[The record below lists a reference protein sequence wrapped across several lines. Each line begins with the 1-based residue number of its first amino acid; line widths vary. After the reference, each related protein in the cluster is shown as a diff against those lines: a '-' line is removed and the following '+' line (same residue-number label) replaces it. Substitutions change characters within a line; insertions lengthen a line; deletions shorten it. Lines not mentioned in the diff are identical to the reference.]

1 MKNLISIIILSVLIC
16 VELDGFSQE
25 LIVPASGDVRVKTE
39 DFNLIVQN
47 EEMQALLSKVLPGVT
62 LFVSENYT
70 IVPSG
75 HTFALLFQSQ
85 YFSIEQ
91 INSLLLEIKY
101 NEETNRLVSDE
112 DLLKT
117 YMYLEIA
124 SRQECQDSCIFSL
137 PVKFEI
143 TRIDNTY
150 SGKIYDNYKRIGFN
164 NFKLNYSISASWNSN
179 NTLAGE
185 NFWHFDFNIVN
196 REFVSVAKKITTGQI
211 PEKQKLEFHAFKYS
225 DEMEKCEPTGK
236 DYRKQYLENGKKNKI
251 RIE

>member
-16 VELDGFSQE
+16 VEVNGFPQE
-25 LIVPASGDVRVKTE
+25 LILPASGEVRAKTK

-47 EEMQALLSKVLPGVT
+47 EEMRTLLSKVLPGVT

-70 IVPSG
+70 IVPAG
-75 HTFALLFQSQ
+75 HIFALLYQNQ
-85 YFSIEQ
+85 YYSIQQ

-101 NEETNRLVSDE
+101 NEDTNRLVSDK

-124 SRQECQDSCIFSL
+124 SRQICQDSCIFSI
-137 PVKFEI
+137 PVKFDVRQIEK
-143 TRIDNTY
+143 TY
-150 SGKIYDNYKRIGFN
+150 FGEIYDYYKKIGFN
-164 NFKLNYSISASWNSN
+164 NFTLNYSISASWNSN

-225 DEMEKCEPTGK
+225 DEMEKCDPTGK
-236 DYRKQYLENGKKNKI
+236 AYRKQYLENEKKSKDLD
-251 RIE
+251 